1 MNNINPV
8 YISPMLLQSQ
18 QGAEFEQILAE
29 QLGQI
34 EMDVPT
40 DGDEIIYTD
49 AEIADMIIA
58 NGVINDSIR
67 QVIENKQKLKEIL
80 DEV

>member
-29 QLGQI
+29 QSGQI
-34 EMDVPT
+34 EMDAST
-40 DGDEIIYTD
+40 DADEIIYTD

-58 NGVINDSIR
+58 QGVINDSIR
-67 QVIENKQKLKEIL
+67 QVIENKEKLKEIL

>member
-29 QLGQI
+29 QSGQI
-34 EMDVPT
+34 EMEAST
-40 DGDEIIYTD
+40 DADEIIYTD

-58 NGVINDSIR
+58 QGIINDSIR
-67 QVIENKQKLKEIL
+67 QVIENKEKLKEIL

>member
-29 QLGQI
+29 QSGQI
-34 EMDVPT
+34 EMEAST
-40 DGDEIIYTD
+40 DADEIIYTD

-58 NGVINDSIR
+58 DGVINDSIR
-67 QVIENKQKLKEIL
+67 QVIENKEKLKEIL

>member
-29 QLGQI
+29 QSGQI
-34 EMDVPT
+34 EMEAST
-40 DGDEIIYTD
+40 DADEIIYTD

-58 NGVINDSIR
+58 QGVINDSIR
-67 QVIENKQKLKEIL
+67 QVIENKEKLKEIL

>member
-29 QLGQI
+29 QSGQI
-34 EMDVPT
+34 EMEAST
-40 DGDEIIYTD
+40 DADEIIYTD

-58 NGVINDSIR
+58 DGVINDSIR
-67 QVIENKQKLKEIL
+67 QVIENKEKLKETL